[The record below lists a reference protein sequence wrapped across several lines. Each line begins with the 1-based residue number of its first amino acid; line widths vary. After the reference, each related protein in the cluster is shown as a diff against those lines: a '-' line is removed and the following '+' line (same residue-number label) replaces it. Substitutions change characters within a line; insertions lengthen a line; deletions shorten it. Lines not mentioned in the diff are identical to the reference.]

1 MKEKSL
7 VLLRMIIR
15 RRADDFFQAEVEVGS
30 DIVGTT
36 YGQLKALLQRA
47 EALVM
52 DLKYIKV

>member
-1 MKEKSL
+1 
-7 VLLRMIIR
+7 MIIR
-15 RRADDFFQAEVEVGS
+15 RRANDFFQAEVEVGS